1 MSITDI
7 QEPALVAG
15 PALYARGADGSG
27 VRLSLVAVTRAG
39 AEAPRLEA
47 DGAEPVPLSL
57 RAELFG
63 HAVWGA
69 EFALAAGA
77 DAGYSLDGRRH
88 RVVTELSGDVAVG
101 FVSCNGQENGDEAR
115 SHEDRDVMWRR
126 LAAEHRARPFAL
138 LLHGGDQ
145 LYADEAVDAH
155 PETRRWAA
163 LSMDEKP
170 GVAWDAQMAAAVRGY
185 FFRRYLALMRQ
196 PAFAELAARV
206 PSMMIWDD
214 HDIFDGWGSHPAG
227 LQESPVALGIF
238 RAAREM
244 FLLFQLG
251 ADPAALPA
259 TCRDRTGAS
268 FSQDARFPGFCVLL
282 PDLRSERTPQRVM
295 GERGWEAFEAGL
307 EAAPDGDRRIIVS
320 SVPAL
325 GPRLS
330 LVEALLDLYPGQ
342 QQYEDDLRDQWQSR
356 GHRAEWVR
364 FLSAMEREA
373 VQRGGPVT
381 VVSGE
386 IHLATRGEMRLSDG
400 TSLHQ
405 LVASGITHPK
415 PPAAMAIGFG
425 LLSRLGHSPLP
436 GRPIRL
442 KRLPGQRAVYTAE
455 RNYLVLRRRAGHW
468 TAAWELEES
477 GRTPELGL

>member
-1 MSITDI
+1 MSINDI
-7 QEPALVAG
+7 REPALGAG
-15 PALYARGADGSG
+15 PALYARGADAAGL
-27 VRLSLVAVTRAG
+27 RLSLVAVTRAG

-47 DGAEPVPLSL
+47 EGAEPVSLAL
-57 RAELFG
+57 RAELFD

-69 EFALAAGA
+69 EFSLPVGP
-77 DAGYSLDGRRH
+77 DAGYRLDGKRFP
-88 RVVTELSGDVAVG
+88 VVTDLSGDVAIG
-101 FVSCNGQENGDEAR
+101 FVSCNGQEKGDEAR

-126 LAAEHRARPFAL
+126 LAAEHRTRPFVL

-145 LYADEAVDAH
+145 LYADEAVEAH
-155 PETRRWAA
+155 PETRRWAG
-163 LSMDEKP
+163 LSIDDKP
-170 GVAWDAQMAAAVRGY
+170 GVAWTPDMEDAVRGY

-196 PAFAELAARV
+196 PAFAELAACV
-206 PSMMIWDD
+206 PSLMIWDD

-227 LQESPVALGIF
+227 LQESPVALGLF

-244 FLLFQLG
+244 FVLFQLG
-251 ADPAALPA
+251 ADPAALPS

-282 PDLRSERTPQRVM
+282 PDLRSERTPERVM
-295 GERGWEAFEAGL
+295 GPEGWAAFEAGL
-307 EAAPDGDRRIIVS
+307 GAAPDGDRRIVVS

-364 FLSAMEREA
+364 FLSSLEREA
-373 VQRGGPVT
+373 VERGGPVT

-415 PPAAMAIGFG
+415 PPAAMAVGLGF
-425 LLSRLGHSPLP
+425 LSRLGHAPLP

-442 KRLPGQRAVYTAE
+442 KRLPGQGAVYTAE

-477 GRTPELGL
+477 GRTPEIGL

>member
-1 MSITDI
+1 MTENH
-7 QEPALVAG
+7 EPALVAG
-15 PALYARGADGSG
+15 PALYARGADAAGL
-27 VRLSLVAVTRAG
+27 RLGLVAVTREGAG
-39 AEAPRLEA
+39 PPRLEA
-47 DGAEPVPLSL
+47 DGAEPVALSE
-57 RAELFG
+57 RARLFG
-63 HAVWGA
+63 HRVWGA
-69 EFALAAGA
+69 DFALPAGP
-77 DAGYSLDGRRH
+77 DAGYRLDGRRF
-88 RVVTELSGDVAVG
+88 RVRSDLSGDVAVG
-101 FVSCNGQENGDEAR
+101 FVSCNGQENGDETR

-145 LYADEAVDAH
+145 LYADEAVQAH
-155 PETRRWAA
+155 PETRRWAE
-163 LSMDEKP
+163 LPIDRKP
-170 GVAWDAQMAAAVRGY
+170 EVAWGPEVEEAVRGY

-196 PAFAELAARV
+196 PAFAELAACV

-227 LQESPVALGIF
+227 LQESPVALGLF

-244 FLLFQLG
+244 FVLFQLG
-251 ADPAALPA
+251 ADPADLPA

-268 FSQDARFPGFCVLL
+268 FAQDARFPGFSVLL
-282 PDLRSERTPQRVM
+282 PDLRSERTPRRVM
-295 GERGWEAFEAGL
+295 GEEGWAAFEAGL
-307 EAAPDGDRRIIVS
+307 ADAPDGDRRLVVS

-330 LVEALLDLYPGQ
+330 LLEALLDLYPGQ

-364 FLSAMEREA
+364 FLRALEAEA
-373 VQRGGPVT
+373 VDRGGPVT

-400 TSLHQ
+400 SAMHQ

-415 PPAAMAIGFG
+415 PPAALGLGLG

-442 KRLPGQRAVYTAE
+442 KRLPGQGAVYTAE
-455 RNYLVLRRRAGHW
+455 RNYLVLRRRAGQW

>member
-1 MSITDI
+1 MSTPDRH
-7 QEPALVAG
+7 EPTLVAG
-15 PALYARGADGSG
+15 PVLYARGADGEG
-27 VRLSLVAVTRAG
+27 VRLGLVAVTREG
-39 AEAPRLEA
+39 APAPRLEA
-47 DGAEPVPLSL
+47 DGAEPVALAL

-69 EFALAAGA
+69 EFSLPTGE
-77 DAGYSLDGRRH
+77 DVGYRLDGRRFP
-88 RVVTELSGDVAVG
+88 VVTDLSGDVAVG
-101 FVSCNGQENGDEAR
+101 FVSCNGQENGDEGR

-126 LAAEHRARPFAL
+126 LATEHRARPFAL

-145 LYADEAVDAH
+145 LYADEAVEAH

-163 LSMDEKP
+163 LSINEKP
-170 GVAWDAQMAAAVRGY
+170 GVAFDAPMEEAVRGY

-196 PAFAELAARV
+196 PAFAELGARV
-206 PSMMIWDD
+206 PSLMIWDD

-227 LQESPVALGIF
+227 LQESPVALGLF

-244 FLLFQLG
+244 FMLFQLG
-251 ADPAALPA
+251 ADPAALPL
-259 TCRDRTGAS
+259 TCRDRSGAS
-268 FSQDARFPGFCVLL
+268 FSQDARFPGFSVLL
-282 PDLRSERTPQRVM
+282 PDLRSERTPERVM

-307 EAAPDGDRRIIVS
+307 EAAPDGDRRIVVS

-356 GHRAEWVR
+356 GHRAEWAR
-364 FLSAMEREA
+364 FLFAMEREA
-373 VQRGGPVT
+373 VTRGGPVT

-400 TSLHQ
+400 SSLHQ

-415 PPAAMAIGFG
+415 PPAALGLGLG

-442 KRLPGQRAVYTAE
+442 KRLPGQARVYTAE

-477 GRTPELGL
+477 GRTAELGL

>member
-1 MSITDI
+1 LSTTPLH
-7 QEPALVAG
+7 EPALVAG
-15 PALYARGADGSG
+15 PILYARGADPAA
-27 VRLSLVAVTRAG
+27 VRLGLVAVTRQG

-47 DGAEPVPLSL
+47 DGADAAPLAL

-69 EFALAAGA
+69 EFTLPVGPET
-77 DAGYSLDGRRH
+77 GYRLDGRH
-88 RVVTELSGDVAVG
+88 FPVVTDLSGDLAVG

-126 LAAEHRARPFAL
+126 LAAEHRTRPFAL

-145 LYADEAVDAH
+145 LYADEAMDAH
-155 PETRRWAA
+155 PETRRWAE
-163 LSMDEKP
+163 LDIDRKP
-170 GVAWDAQMAAAVRGY
+170 GVDWTPAMEEAARGY
-185 FFRRYLALMRQ
+185 FFRRYLALIRQ
-196 PAFAELAARV
+196 PAFAELGARV
-206 PSMMIWDD
+206 PSLMIWDD

-227 LQESPVALGIF
+227 LQESPVALGLF

-244 FLLFQLG
+244 FVLFQLG

-268 FSQDARFPGFCVLL
+268 FSQDALFPGFCVLL
-282 PDLRSERTPQRVM
+282 PDLRSERTPGRVM
-295 GERGWEAFEAGL
+295 GDEGWKAFEAGL
-307 EAAPDGDRRIIVS
+307 DAAPGSDRRIVVS

-364 FLSAMEREA
+364 FLSRLEREA
-373 VQRGGPVT
+373 VERGGPVT

-400 TSLHQ
+400 SSLHQ

-415 PPAAMAIGFG
+415 PPAALGLGLG

-442 KRLPGQRAVYTAE
+442 KRLPGQRTVYTAE

-468 TAAWELEES
+468 TASWELEDS
-477 GRTPELGL
+477 GRTAELGL

>member
-1 MSITDI
+1 MSTTDF
-7 QEPALVAG
+7 EERAPVAG
-15 PALYARGADGSG
+15 PALYARGSDGQA
-27 VRLSLVAVTRAG
+27 VRLGIVAVTREG
-39 AEAPRLEA
+39 APAPRLDA
-47 DGAEPVPLSL
+47 DGAEPVALSL
-57 RAELFG
+57 RATLFG

-69 EFALAAGA
+69 EFALPVGP
-77 DAGYSLDGRRH
+77 DVGYRLDGRRFA
-88 RVVTELSGDVAVG
+88 VVTDLSGDLAIG
-101 FVSCNGQENGDEAR
+101 FVSCNGQENGDETR

-126 LAAEHRARPFAL
+126 LAAEGRARPFAL

-145 LYADEAVDAH
+145 LYADEAVEAH
-155 PETRRWAA
+155 PETRRWAE
-163 LSMDEKP
+163 LPIDEKP
-170 GVAWDAQMAAAVRGY
+170 GVAWTDEMETAVRGY
-185 FFRRYLALMRQ
+185 FFRRYLALMQQ
-196 PAFAELAARV
+196 PAFAELGSRV
-206 PSMMIWDD
+206 PSLMIWDD
-214 HDIFDGWGSHPAG
+214 HDIFDGWGSHPKG
-227 LQESPVALGIF
+227 LQESPVALGLF

-244 FLLFQLG
+244 FVLFQLG
-251 ADPAALPA
+251 ADPAALPG

-268 FSQDARFPGFCVLL
+268 FSQDARFPGFSVLL
-282 PDLRSERTPQRVM
+282 PDLRSERTPERVM
-295 GERGWEAFEAGL
+295 GPRGWEAFEAGL
-307 EAAPDGDRRIIVS
+307 NDAPDGDRRIVVS

-364 FLSAMEREA
+364 FLSALEDEA
-373 VQRGGPVT
+373 VRRAGPVT

-400 TSLHQ
+400 TALHQ

-415 PPAAMAIGFG
+415 PPAAMAVGLG

-442 KRLPGQRAVYTAE
+442 KRLPGQGAVYTAE
-455 RNYLVLRRRAGHW
+455 RNYLVLRRRSGTW
-468 TAAWELEES
+468 TASWELEES
-477 GRTPELGL
+477 GRTAELGL